1 MPWSATSAATDS
13 TEPPDQH
20 GSASAFRHSFIPKD
34 RSLPINSADFAKL
47 IAKAIDNKQGTGIR
61 AIDVRGVSSLSD
73 YVVVDSAAS
82 APQRRAIQNEV
93 ERDVKKSCPKA
104 TMRLS
109 GDVESAWI
117 VLDYFDVIVH
127 LFLPEAREYYDIE
140 SLWKKG
146 KDLALEF

>member
-1 MPWSATSAATDS
+1 MIPPSAQRL
-13 TEPPDQH
+13 E
-20 GSASAFRHSFIPKD
+20 F
-34 RSLPINSADFAKL
+34 PINSEDFAKL
-47 IAKAIDNKQGTGIR
+47 VAKAIDAKQGTGIR

-73 YVVVDSAAS
+73 YVVVASAGS
-82 APQRRAIQNEV
+82 APQLRAIQAEV
-93 ERDVKKSCPKA
+93 EREAKKNCPKA
-104 TMRLS
+104 TLRVS

-146 KDLALEF
+146 RELELAL